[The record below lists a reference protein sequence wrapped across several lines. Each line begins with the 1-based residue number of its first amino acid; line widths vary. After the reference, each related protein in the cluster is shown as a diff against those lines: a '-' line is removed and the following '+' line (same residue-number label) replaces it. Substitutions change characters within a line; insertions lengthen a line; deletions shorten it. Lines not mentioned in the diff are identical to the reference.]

1 MEHGHFTFSWASL
14 LWWLLSLPRHRYVLH
29 EHPTPQCKKKQPH
42 LHTVE
47 GKMTFQRDFTTI
59 LLLPKWRTTLR
70 KRPLC
75 WERLDFPVALVVKSL
90 AANAGD
96 KRDAGRSLGR
106 ELPWRRVWQP
116 TPVFLPGRSHGQ
128 RSLVG
133 YGTRSLKESD
143 MTELT

>member
-1 MEHGHFTFSWASL
+1 M
-14 LWWLLSLPRHRYVLH
+14 
-29 EHPTPQCKKKQPH
+29 
-42 LHTVE
+42 
-47 GKMTFQRDFTTI
+47 
-59 LLLPKWRTTLR
+59 
-70 KRPLC
+70 
-75 WERLDFPVALVVKSL
+75 VKSP
-90 AANAGD
+90 AASAGD